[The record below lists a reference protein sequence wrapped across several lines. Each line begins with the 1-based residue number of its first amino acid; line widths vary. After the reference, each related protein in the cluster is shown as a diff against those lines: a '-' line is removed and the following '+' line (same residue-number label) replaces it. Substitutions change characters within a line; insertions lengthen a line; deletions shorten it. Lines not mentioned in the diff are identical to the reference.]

1 MIGSRKTIFFSLAV
15 MLAAAPQLVS
25 DEHDQEPALK
35 GRAGTTAGAS
45 TVKAAKAAIDAALH
59 RVALAAEHN
68 EQTEAE
74 PAAAQL
80 EPAEAEVAVQQD
92 EPDDAAVADEPDKPD
107 ATQEKLITIQ
117 TARTDIT
124 DALRLVAEQGG
135 LNLIIGP
142 GVDGEVSLHL
152 EQVPVETALRAIA
165 VPNGFAYSVEGG
177 IITVSRK
184 PERREGRDEVVA
196 PLLLTRIFRLQW
208 QDAEKVR
215 DALEFALSPY
225 GRMKVLNENSEG
237 RYVGANLNSL
247 SGDIEDSASIPRAA
261 SPSAGSAAASS
272 SAGAEQA
279 PKNSRTLVVTD
290 TPESLKNIADLVADL
305 DRVPPQVL
313 IEARIVEMTTDL
325 ERQLGIDWDMNVLAN
340 GPVLNHEMPL
350 NWRGG
355 FAPGNQ
361 IRHSPDGTVQ
371 TSASLALGTIDFT
384 NFTAMLRIHQSDSS
398 MRLLANPRLL
408 VFNNHNASI
417 LVGERYPIFEANI
430 TDQGTLTEAFD
441 TYIPVGIQLEVTPTI
456 MTDGRISIFIHP
468 VTSALGDDVIGTTG
482 LRVRRIL
489 TRELSTRALM
499 HDGQTIVLGGL
510 ISDRKARTI
519 NKLPGLGD
527 IPVLDVFFRQEN
539 PQSNRVDLL
548 VFITAHVERA
558 LEISKRDQK
567 VFNRYKPHFKHEER
581 LQDVPLHFEIPTE
594 YEQPKPMF
602 GDPFDAEFLD
612 LDDEVGKNKAR
623 DNEAGEDGIAKDEA
637 GKDGIRDDE
646 AGDDEIAKDDAQTA
660 EHKTAD
666 ASDNEERFGEKVTAK
681 AVAGKDNHG
690 LKEEVS
696 AMRLE
701 PRENTRSA
709 RTEQW
714 LSLRGFETCP

>member
-1 MIGSRKTIFFSLAV
+1 MIGWQKTICSTLV
-15 MLAAAPQLVS
+15 LILWAAPGL
-25 DEHDQEPALK
+25 
-35 GRAGTTAGAS
+35 
-45 TVKAAKAAIDAALH
+45 
-59 RVALAAEHN
+59 
-68 EQTEAE
+68 
-74 PAAAQL
+74 
-80 EPAEAEVAVQQD
+80 
-92 EPDDAAVADEPDKPD
+92 VADEYDQESAPKSERGTSAMQAAKGTIGAVLQRMAMAGKPD
-107 ATQEKLITIQ
+107 AERSVAAPKLDEQDATDRKLITIQ

-142 GVDGEVSLHL
+142 NVEGEVSLHL
-152 EQVPVETALRAIA
+152 EHVPVETALRAIA
-165 VPNGFAYSVEGG
+165 VPNGFAYAVEDG
-177 IITVSRK
+177 IITVSRP
-184 PERREGRDEVVA
+184 PETREGGGEPVA
-196 PLLLTRIFRLQW
+196 PALLTCVFRLQW

-215 DALEFALSPY
+215 DSLEFAVSSY

-247 SGDIEDSASIPRAA
+247 SGDIEDSAASTAAGMTSTTANAGGIDSAQPPR
-261 SPSAGSAAASS
+261 
-272 SAGAEQA
+272 
-279 PKNSRTLVVTD
+279 NSRTLVVTD
-290 TPESLKNIADLVADL
+290 TAESLKNIADLIADL

-313 IEARIVEMTTDL
+313 IEARIVEMSTDL

-340 GPVLNHEMPL
+340 GPLLNHEMPL

-361 IRHSPDGTVQ
+361 IRHSPDGTIN

-384 NFTAMLRIHQSDSS
+384 RFTAMLRVHQSDAS

-408 VFNNHNASI
+408 VFNNHSASI

-456 MTDGRISIFIHP
+456 MSDGRISIFVHP

-489 TRELSTRALM
+489 TREISTRALM

-527 IPVLDVFFRQEN
+527 VPVLNVLFRQEN
-539 PQSNRVDLL
+539 PQSHRVDLL
-548 VFITAHVERA
+548 VFITAHVGRA
-558 LEISKRDQK
+558 AEISERDQK
-567 VFNRYKPHFKHEER
+567 VFSRYRPHFKHEER

-594 YEQPKPMF
+594 YEPPKPMF
-602 GDPFDAEFLD
+602 GDPFDPEFFD
-612 LDDEVGKNKAR
+612 LDDETA
-623 DNEAGEDGIAKDEA
+623 
-637 GKDGIRDDE
+637 DDE
-646 AGDDEIAKDDAQTA
+646 D
-660 EHKTAD
+660 
-666 ASDNEERFGEKVTAK
+666 SDKEVGEEVVEE
-681 AVAGKDNHG
+681 AVAGKD
-690 LKEEVS
+690 EAASEVAALPLDS
-696 AMRLE
+696 E
-701 PRENTRSA
+701 DNTRPA
-709 RTEQW
+709 NAERG
-714 LSLRGFETCP
+714 LSLRESETTP